1 MEDHGLIARDVAL
14 LNKARGI
21 GQNRS
26 FILFFAI
33 AGIMVIATL
42 VAVIAG
48 GIGGFVLLG
57 GLAGIG
63 AVAKFTP
70 WGENLIIGVVIVLGL
85 IVGALALYG
94 AIGSVFA

>member
-14 LNKARGI
+14 LNKAQGI

-26 FILFFAI
+26 FILFFTVA
-33 AGIMVIATL
+33 AIMVISTL
-42 VAVIAG
+42 VGVIAG

-57 GLAGIG
+57 VLAGIG
-63 AVAKFTP
+63 ALAKFTP
-70 WGENLIIGVVIVLGL
+70 WGENLIIGVVILCGL
-85 IVGALALYG
+85 VVGALAVYG